1 MFTFSKHSSFKEEN
15 YIYVELEVVE
25 IPYNAILE

>member
-1 MFTFSKHSSFKEEN
+1 MFIFSKNSSFKEEN

-25 IPYNAILE
+25 IPFNAILE

>member
-1 MFTFSKHSSFKEEN
+1 MFTFSKNSSFKEEN

-25 IPYNAILE
+25 ILYNVILE